1 MELRDY
7 CSNLRAELTGWK
19 AKAYDIVRRLDK
31 LSSGDKAQVV
41 DQVRDL
47 HILVEELEN
56 RIERLRK
63 ECPTVW
69 SSDQMEIEQ
78 KLRDVKIYWE
88 KVWSGMPKKREEK
101 LVQLIT
107 DWKSLENDT
116 VALAEDLQKKS
127 DNPFVKVIMEIIKR
141 DSEKHKVMQQFVIDA
156 LTKEA
161 VHLSPQELIP
171 LADVLDRHIQA
182 EAKSMG
188 LANACAIESRNYF
201 VDFIVSTL
209 TDDEVK
215 HHNMLRTL
223 DYIKGAVYP
232 YGVVRAE

>member
-1 MELRDY
+1 MELKDY
-7 CSNLRAELTGWK
+7 CSNLSSELTGWK

-31 LSSGDKAQVV
+31 VSSGDKAKVV

-47 HILVEELEN
+47 HILVEELED

-69 SSDQMEIEQ
+69 SPDQMEIEQ
-78 KLRDVKIYWE
+78 KLSSLKG
-88 KVWSGMPKKREEK
+88 KLAHLWSEMPKKREEK

-127 DNPFVKVIMEIIKR
+127 DNPFVKLVMEIIKR

-201 VDFIVSTL
+201 VDFIVSAL